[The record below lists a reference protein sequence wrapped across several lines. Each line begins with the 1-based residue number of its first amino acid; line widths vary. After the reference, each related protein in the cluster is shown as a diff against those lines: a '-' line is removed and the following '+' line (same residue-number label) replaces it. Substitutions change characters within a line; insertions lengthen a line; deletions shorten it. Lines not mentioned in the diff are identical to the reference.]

1 MYSTCLFC
9 NHALGSNEIIEAF
22 PVGSRLAFDQ
32 RRGRLWVV
40 CQTCERWNLTPLE
53 ERWDAIENCERLFR
67 DTHKRVSTEHIGLA
81 RLSEGLELV
90 RIGEPLRP
98 EFAAWRYGDQFGRRH
113 RRAVI
118 GVAAT
123 VTMVVGMSL
132 IGLAGTAIGGTA
144 AVVGTAVSA
153 AIQWGQLFRLGRRR
167 RRPITRVTVPGG
179 DRVMLR
185 GGDFVHLRIPPGNPE
200 RWLVR
205 VNFAGGRY
213 SVEGAMGLHAM
224 SSLLPHL
231 NYEAGTDAEVRSAV
245 NLLEDAGGP
254 EPLLHWVA
262 SRPADQEPWVWNRWS
277 RSPVGLHHLPVETR
291 LALEMAVNEER
302 EREALEGELAL
313 LELAWKD
320 AEEIAAIADEL
331 VASNDAD
338 LMFARLRESALQTGH
353 ATNRGF

>member
-22 PVGSRLAFDQ
+22 PVGRRLAFDQ

-40 CQTCERWNLTPLE
+40 CQTCERWNLTPFE
-53 ERWDAIENCERLFR
+53 ERWDAIESCERLFR

-123 VTMVVGMSL
+123 VTVVVGMSL
-132 IGLAGTAIGGTA
+132 VGLAGTVIGGTA
-144 AVVGTAVSA
+144 AIAGTSINA
-153 AIQWGQLFRLGRRR
+153 AIQWGQLNRMRKRRR
-167 RRPITRVTVPGG
+167 RAITRVTVPGG
-179 DRVMLR
+179 DRVVLR
-185 GGDFVHLRIPPGNPE
+185 GGDFVQLKFRPGSEE

-224 SSLLPHL
+224 SSILPHL
-231 NYEAGTDAEVRSAV
+231 NHESGTDAEVRSAV
-245 NLLEDAGGP
+245 NQLEEAGTP
-254 EPLLHWVA
+254 EAFLQWVA
-262 SRPADQEPWVWNRWS
+262 SRQDYQEPWMWRRWS
-277 RSPVGLHHLPVETR
+277 RSMSPVGLHHLPVETR
-291 LALEMAVNEER
+291 LALEMAVNEEH

-331 VASNDAD
+331 LVSDDVD
-338 LMFARLRESALQTGH
+338 LMFARLQQRELET
-353 ATNRGF
+353 

>member
-22 PVGSRLAFDQ
+22 PVGRRLAFDQ

-53 ERWDAIENCERLFR
+53 ERWDAIESCERLFR

-123 VTMVVGMSL
+123 VTMVVGMSM
-132 IGLAGTAIGGTA
+132 IGLAGTVIGGTA
-144 AVVGTAVSA
+144 AIVGTSINA
-153 AIQWGQLFRLGRRR
+153 AIQWGQLSRMGKRR

-179 DRVMLR
+179 DRVVLR
-185 GGDFVHLRIPPGNPE
+185 GGDFVHLKIRPGTRE

-205 VNFAGGRY
+205 VNFAGGLY
-213 SVEGAMGLHAM
+213 SVDGAMGLHAM
-224 SSLLPHL
+224 SSILPHL
-231 NYEAGTDAEVRSAV
+231 NNEAGTDAEVRSAV
-245 NLLEDAGGP
+245 NQLEEAGGP
-254 EPLLHWVA
+254 EAFLQLVA
-262 SRPADQEPWVWNRWS
+262 NRPADQEPWMWHRWS
-277 RSPVGLHHLPVETR
+277 RSPRSPVGLHHLPVETR
-291 LALEMAVNEER
+291 LALEMAVNEEH

-313 LELAWKD
+313 LEVAWKD
-320 AEEIAAIADEL
+320 AEEIAAIADKL
-331 VASNDAD
+331 IASDD
-338 LMFARLRESALQTGH
+338 VTLMFARLRQSELKA
-353 ATNRGF
+353 

>member
-9 NHALGSNEIIEAF
+9 NQALGSNEIIEAF
-22 PVGSRLAFDQ
+22 PVGRRLAFDQ

-40 CQTCERWNLTPLE
+40 CLKCERWNLTPLE

-67 DTHKRVSTEHIGLA
+67 DTHKRVSTENIGLA

-98 EFAAWRYGDQFGRRH
+98 EFAAWRYGDQFGRRR
-113 RRAVI
+113 RRAAV

-123 VTMVVGMSL
+123 VAMVVGLSL

-144 AVVGTAVSA
+144 AILGTSVNA
-153 AIQWGQLFRLGRRR
+153 AIQWGQLSRMGRRR
-167 RRPITRVTVPGG
+167 RLAITRVTVPGG
-179 DRVMLR
+179 DRCILR
-185 GGDFVHLRIPPGNPE
+185 AGDFVNLKLRPGMKE

-213 SVEGAMGLHAM
+213 SVDGAMGLHTM
-224 SSLLPHL
+224 SSILPHL
-231 NYEAGTDAEVRSAV
+231 NFEAGTDAEVREAV
-245 NLLEDAGGP
+245 KQLEEAGGP
-254 EPLLHWVA
+254 EALLQWIA
-262 SRPADQEPWVWNRWS
+262 SRQEYQEPHIWHRWS
-277 RSPVGLHHLPVETR
+277 RSGSPVGLHHLPIETR
-291 LALEMAVNEER
+291 LALEMAVNEEH
-302 EREALEGELAL
+302 EREALQGELAT

-331 VASNDAD
+331 LVSDDIN
-338 LMFARLRESALQTGH
+338 LTFLRLSQRELKT
-353 ATNRGF
+353 

>member
-9 NHALGSNEIIEAF
+9 NHDLGSNEIVEAF
-22 PVGSRLAFDQ
+22 PVGRRLAFDQ

-40 CQTCERWNLTPLE
+40 CLTCERWNLTPFE
-53 ERWDAIENCERLFR
+53 ERWDAIETCEQLFR

-132 IGLAGTAIGGTA
+132 VGLAGTVIGGTA
-144 AVVGTAVSA
+144 AIAGTSINA
-153 AIQWGQLFRLGRRR
+153 AIQWGQLSRMRRRR

-185 GGDFVHLRIPPGNPE
+185 GGDFVQLKLRPGSGD
-200 RWLVR
+200 RLLVR

-213 SVEGAMGLHAM
+213 SVDGAMGLHAM
-224 SSLLPHL
+224 SSILPHL
-231 NYEAGTDAEVRSAV
+231 NHESGTDAEVRGAV
-245 NLLEDAGGP
+245 NQLEEAGGP
-254 EPLLHWVA
+254 EAFLRWVA
-262 SRPADQEPWVWNRWS
+262 SRPADQEPPMWRRWAN
-277 RSPVGLHHLPVETR
+277 SPTGLHHLNVETR
-291 LALEMAVNEER
+291 LALEMAVNEEH

-331 VASNDAD
+331 VVSDQVD
-338 LMFARLRESALQTGH
+338 LLFARLQQGELKT
-353 ATNRGF
+353 